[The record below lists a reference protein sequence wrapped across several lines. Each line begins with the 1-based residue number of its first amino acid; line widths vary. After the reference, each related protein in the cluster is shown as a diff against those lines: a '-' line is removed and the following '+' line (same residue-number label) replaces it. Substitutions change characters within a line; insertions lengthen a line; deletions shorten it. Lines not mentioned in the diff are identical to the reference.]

1 MPNPKVSILL
11 PSLNAREFL
20 EPRIESLLKQ
30 TFVDWETIVLDSHSD
45 DGSWEFFQSV
55 ARRDPRFQV
64 HQIPREGLYAAINLG
79 LDLASGQFFHV
90 ATADD
95 TMAPEFLAQML
106 NALSRCPNAA
116 IAACN
121 ALFIDRGGEKL
132 SPENPELRRTLS
144 PRAIRE
150 LLELSTVRTVFLG
163 EIQDRINYRPVPHD
177 CLIHFSGRS
186 VYCSLTQLLVH
197 KESARAIGPFRTD
210 IGSVADFDWL
220 LRATN
225 RFGTV
230 HLPKGLATWRFH
242 GDQLSIYR
250 DPGRGSVQGMCEQ
263 ILPEI
268 CARHKL
274 SLTGNDR
281 AALLL
286 PIKTRLSG
294 STIKRIYYW
303 FESFFR
309 LVRMLAERPGPTWR
323 ALRRAGFRFGTR
335 RYTLLPM
342 IFEAIGLTPKELSR

>member
-1 MPNPKVSILL
+1 VARVSVLL
-11 PSLNAREFL
+11 PSLNQREFL

-30 TFVDWETIVLDSHSD
+30 TFVDWETIVLDSHSN

-55 ARRDPRFQV
+55 ARRDPRFQL
-64 HQIPREGLYAAINLG
+64 HQIPCEGLYAAINRG
-79 LDLASGQFFHV
+79 LELATGEFFHV

-106 NALSRCPNAA
+106 NALSRCPDAA
-116 IAACN
+116 IAACD
-121 ALFIDRGGEKL
+121 ALFIDSDSQKL
-132 SPENPELRRTLS
+132 SSENPELRRTLS
-144 PRAIRE
+144 PNGIRE

-163 EIQDRINYRPVPHD
+163 EKQDRFNYRPVPHD
-177 CLIHFSGRS
+177 CLLHFSGRS
-186 VYCSLTQLLVH
+186 VYYSLTQILVRT
-197 KESARAIGPFRTD
+197 ESARAIGPFRTD

-230 HLPKGLATWRFH
+230 HLSDKLAAWRFH
-242 GDQLSIYR
+242 GNQLSIYR
-250 DPGRGSVQGMCEQ
+250 DPGRGSVQSMCER

-274 SLTGNDR
+274 SLTRNDR

-286 PIKTRLSG
+286 PIKTRLCG

-303 FESFFR
+303 FESLFR
-309 LVRMLAERPGPTWR
+309 LVRMLAERPGPTWW
-323 ALRRAGFRFGTR
+323 ALRRTGFRFGTR
-335 RYTLLPM
+335 RHTLLPM
-342 IFEAIGLTPKELSR
+342 IFEARNLKTETLKTES